1 MARNNGKKSKYDGE
15 MHHIEKIKQI
25 KKSKKFETE
34 RSLPP
39 IMALNAK
46 QAEYIGHLRTQ
57 RQVFVLGPAGTG
69 KTWIAST
76 YAADLYR
83 NNQIFRIILTRP
95 NVPCGRSLGF
105 FPGPLE
111 KKFSPWA
118 QPVIEAIK
126 GRLGEAVFEVA
137 IKNGDIEVVPFEVM
151 RGRSWRDAFILLD
164 EAQNTTVSEIKMF
177 LTRIGENCLAVING
191 DVSQC
196 DLDQESG
203 LQKAI
208 DMIAA
213 CDLPVPIV
221 EFSIDDIVRS
231 EMCAMWSR
239 AFLEAETKQNI
250 TIIYEAESRLA
261 SVSQFTKPVERWINN
276 RVV

>member
-1 MARNNGKKSKYDGE
+1 
-15 MHHIEKIKQI
+15 
-25 KKSKKFETE
+25 
-34 RSLPP
+34 
-39 IMALNAK
+39 
-46 QAEYIGHLRTQ
+46 
-57 RQVFVLGPAGTG
+57 
-69 KTWIAST
+69 
-76 YAADLYR
+76 
-83 NNQIFRIILTRP
+83 
-95 NVPCGRSLGF
+95 LGF